1 MRSASVLLAFI
12 SILAPVAVAQG
23 APAPRIAISG
33 IAASEELAP
42 TRDAIASEVRS
53 SFETSGLFRLVRSD
67 VVRAMQNVSP
77 SSACPQ
83 QRCAA
88 RLGRLLQVDFV
99 VIGEVAKRG
108 ELVAVA
114 LRMIDVRDGSISHR
128 LAFDVS
134 AKRDELARDVDAG
147 VRSMLGLGVKK
158 PQSANASGD
167 DVELATMVRELRSV
181 IAHEEAVA
189 KPTAVIA
196 RDYIESDAWA
206 IEVWRARHAALN

>member
-1 MRSASVLLAFI
+1 MRSAFVLSFVALF
-12 SILAPVAVAQG
+12 APVAVLKA

-33 IAASEELAP
+33 IAAAEELAP

-53 SFETSGLFRLVRSD
+53 SFETSGLFRVVRGD

-77 SSACPQ
+77 SAACPQ

-114 LRMIDVRDGSISHR
+114 LRMVDVREGTITHR

-147 VRSMLGLGVKK
+147 VRSMLGLGVRK
-158 PQSANASGD
+158 PQNASAGGD
-167 DVELATMVRELRSV
+167 DVELATTVRELRRV
-181 IAHEEAVA
+181 VAHEEAAA
-189 KPTAVIA
+189 KPGAVRA
-196 RDYIESDAWA
+196 RDYVDAAPYTIE
-206 IEVWRARHAALN
+206 IWRARHAALN

>member
-1 MRSASVLLAFI
+1 MRSAVVLSFI
-12 SILAPVAVAQG
+12 TVFAPLAVAQA

-53 SFETSGLFRLVRSD
+53 SFETSGLFRLLRSD

-77 SSACPQ
+77 SAACPQ

-114 LRMIDVRDGSISHR
+114 LRMVDVRDGSISHR

-134 AKRDELARDVDAG
+134 TKRDELARDVDAG
-147 VRSMLGLGVKK
+147 VRSMLGLGVRK
-158 PQSANASGD
+158 PQSASSMSD

-181 IAHEEAVA
+181 ITHEENAA

-196 RDYIESDAWA
+196 HDYVESDAWA

>member
-1 MRSASVLLAFI
+1 LA
-12 SILAPVAVAQG
+12 AAQA

-33 IAASEELAP
+33 IAASENLAP
-42 TRDAIASEVRS
+42 TRDAIAAEVRG
-53 SFETSGLFRLVRSD
+53 SFETSGVFRLVRAD

-88 RLGRLLQVDFV
+88 RLGLLLQVDFV
-99 VIGEVAKRG
+99 VIGEVAQRG

-134 AKRDELARDVDAG
+134 PKRDELARDVDAG
-147 VRSMLGLGVKK
+147 VRSMLGLGVKR
-158 PQSANASGD
+158 PQSASNSPD
-167 DVELATMVRELRSV
+167 EVELATMVRELRSV
-181 IAHEEAVA
+181 IAHEAAAE
-189 KPTAVIA
+189 KPAAVIA
-196 RDYIESDAWA
+196 RDYSGNDAWA